1 MGTAKLVAC
10 DAKPM
15 LCQVSYAGDVSVAGA
30 VALPL
35 GLQW

>member
-1 MGTAKLVAC
+1 MVAC

-15 LCQVSYAGDVSVAGA
+15 LCQVSYAGGVSVARA
-30 VALPL
+30 VTLPL